1 MKPLFPAVW
10 RIVESSLFNTN
21 GTLFKIALPLV
32 AQQLLKLLLVNSRNE
47 IRNMILFTF
56 ADFLFLVSAFCG
68 VFRVRLPL
76 TIIIFPLNFTAQIIN
91 FIIGALVVI
100 KRSLLIIGGL
110 LLTFWRLD
118 LDWISID
125 SGHAAYC
132 AMIVIDCA
140 FDYCSFTSFM
150 RVIL

>member
-68 VFRVRLPL
+68 VLRLPL
-76 TIIIFPLNFTAQIIN
+76 TIIIGFPQFHRADYQLHH
-91 FIIGALVVI
+91 
-100 KRSLLIIGGL
+100 RSAGGHQTQPVDHWGTFVDLLAARLG
-110 LLTFWRLD
+110 LD
-118 LDWISID
+118 LYRFRTRSVLCYDR
-125 SGHAAYC
+125 H
-132 AMIVIDCA
+132 
-140 FDYCSFTSFM
+140 
-150 RVIL
+150 